1 MFWGEKR
8 RGVFK
13 IKAWEYVLVQS
24 YLTEG
29 ESEGNSVFGTV
40 LYSYSSEFAEAR
52 DHSIEVRPF
61 SNWNNNNKTERLRK
75 PSYEENE
82 TNKFRERERESEP
95 RKALSSLE
103 AMWLK
108 RDWGFGISIET
119 WFERNGEEEEEN
131 EELGFWFEFWKGKKW
146 EI

>member
-82 TNKFRERERESEP
+82 TNKFRERKWTSKGIELP
-95 RKALSSLE
+95 
-103 AMWLK
+103 
-108 RDWGFGISIET
+108 WG
-119 WFERNGEEEEEN
+119 NVVEEG
-131 EELGFWFEFWKGKKW
+131 LGFWNLHWDLIWEKRRRRRRKW
-146 EI
+146 GIRVLIWVLEREEMGNII

>member
-82 TNKFRERERESEP
+82 TNKFREREKANLERHWAPLRQCGWRGIGVLESPLRLDLRETE
-95 RKALSSLE
+95 KKKKKK
-103 AMWLK
+103 M
-108 RDWGFGISIET
+108 
-119 WFERNGEEEEEN
+119 RN
-131 EELGFWFEFWKGKKW
+131 
-146 EI
+146 